1 MQSQQLFVEALQ
13 ATEKPLEAMLAVQ
26 RVHGNNEVQ
35 QGTLR
40 RLEGLGLGWG
50 LGVGVGFR
58 GWVGFEVSELRKGL
72 KNEGFLPS
80 ATAG

>member
-1 MQSQQLFVEALQ
+1 MQSQQLFVEAVR

-40 RLEGLGLGWG
+40 LW
-50 LGVGVGFR
+50 VGVGLV
-58 GWVGFEVSELRKGL
+58 GVGLGVGFEVSELQKGFE
-72 KNEGFLPS
+72 NDGFLPS

>member
-1 MQSQQLFVEALQ
+1 MSARRVQSQQLFVEALQ

-40 RLEGLGLGWG
+40 LWGWGLGWG
-50 LGVGVGFR
+50 
-58 GWVGFEVSELRKGL
+58 
-72 KNEGFLPS
+72 
-80 ATAG
+80 

>member
-1 MQSQQLFVEALQ
+1 MQSQQLFVEAVQ

-40 RLEGLGLGWG
+40 LWVGWGWELGWSG
-50 LGVGVGFR
+50 LC
-58 GWVGFEVSELRKGL
+58 VGFEVSELQKGFKNDGFCLPQLLDDRKI
-72 KNEGFLPS
+72 
-80 ATAG
+80 

>member
-1 MQSQQLFVEALQ
+1 VEAVR

-40 RLEGLGLGWG
+40 RLEGLGVGLGWLG
-50 LGVGVGFR
+50 LCVGFR
-58 GWVGFEVSELRKGL
+58 GWVGFEVSELQKGL
-72 KNEGFLPS
+72 KNDGFLPS

>member
-40 RLEGLGLGWG
+40 RLEGLGLGW
-50 LGVGVGFR
+50 V
-58 GWVGFEVSELRKGL
+58 
-72 KNEGFLPS
+72 
-80 ATAG
+80 

>member
-40 RLEGLGLGWG
+40 LWVGWSWV
-50 LGVGVGFR
+50 GVGVG
-58 GWVGFEVSELRKGL
+58 VEVSELQKGF
-72 KNEGFLPS
+72 KNDGFLPS